1 MKKIL
6 LISPF
11 FYPEPISTGKYNT
24 DLVKELVKEGH
35 KLTVACSHPI
45 YPDWK
50 VNFSKKI
57 LNGVEIIRGGEHIKY
72 PNNNLVRRFVLELW
86 FAFFVFRKVIKLR
99 KKIDII
105 IPIFPPSLAFSLIVK
120 FLPKE
125 VKKVGVV
132 HDLQSVFISKE
143 QSLFKSFI
151 AFLIKSVEK
160 FGFNS
165 CDKLIL
171 LSHEMRDN
179 VNCKYEIDSKKLFV
193 QYPFSNLTNIVTND
207 LESVFDENYQHV
219 VYSGALGEKQN
230 PIGLLSFL
238 DYASKSVNNCK
249 FHIFSSGAIFND
261 MRKLNLNKDINFHDL
276 VPFKNVRELY
286 EKSDVQIIPQQ
297 EGSSGGSLPSKLPN
311 LVQANCKLM
320 LITDKDSEIQQLFEK
335 YKLGGVVTEWN
346 NEPLVTMLEILLH
359 ESRED
364 KEINSN
370 FVNELF
376 SIKSLVRKIL

>member
-1 MKKIL
+1 MKQIL
-6 LISPF
+6 FISPF
-11 FYPEPISTGKYNT
+11 FYPEPISTGKYNS

-35 KLTVACSHPI
+35 RLTVLCSHPI

-50 VNFSKKI
+50 VNCSNKT
-57 LNGVEIIRGGEHIKY
+57 LNGVKIIRGGKFIRY
-72 PNNNLVRRFVLELW
+72 PNNSLIRRFLLELW
-86 FAFFVFRKVIKLR
+86 FAFFVFRKVLQLR
-99 KKIDII
+99 NQIDII
-105 IPIFPPSLAFSLIVK
+105 IPVFPPSLAFSLIVNL
-120 FLPKE
+120 LPNKIT
-125 VKKVGVV
+125 KVGIV
-132 HDLQSVFISKE
+132 HDLQSVFISKG
-143 QSLFKSFI
+143 QGLLKSLI
-151 AFLIKSVEK
+151 AVCIKSVEK
-160 FGFNS
+160 FGFNA

-171 LSHEMRDN
+171 LSHEMKDN
-179 VNCKYEIDSKKLFV
+179 VNSTYKINPKKLFV
-193 QYPFSNLTNIVTND
+193 QYPFSNLSSLVTND
-207 LESVFDENYQHV
+207 LDSVFENNYKHV
-219 VYSGALGEKQN
+219 VYSGALGDKQN

-261 MRKLNLNKDINFHDL
+261 MRKSNLNKDINFHDL

-311 LVQANCKLM
+311 LVQAKCKLM

-346 NEPLVTMLEILLH
+346 NESLFAMLKSLLH

-376 SIKSLVRKIL
+376 SIKSLVMKIL